1 MKFTIALIFR
11 FASFSILAVDKEDAY
26 RTELYKIYNK
36 YSDDVKNNDYKHALY
51 DCGNNGNY
59 YCSARLAD
67 IFFDEREYKLSFDSY
82 SKCADKD
89 DGFCDFRLGYLYGT
103 GLGVLQN
110 HTKSLKH
117 YKIAANAGVPEA
129 AYNLS
134 VYYSQKMSQ
143 TSRYSADGQKK
154 FNDYAKRRYAW
165 SKVALAMGLQDFIFD
180 DEKKPAERL
189 LDNQIYILESQGL
202 MASADKLA
210 MEICSGIKACKQ

>member
-1 MKFTIALIFR
+1 MKFTIALILC
-11 FASFSILAVDKEDAY
+11 FASCAVLAASKDDEY
-26 RTELYKIYNK
+26 RKHMYKIYKK
-36 YSDDVKNNDYKHALY
+36 YSGNAESEDYKLALY

-67 IFFDEREYKLSFDSY
+67 ISFDEKEYKLSFDSY
-82 SKCADKD
+82 TKCADKD

-110 HTKSLKH
+110 NTQSLKY
-117 YKIAANAGVPEA
+117 YKQAAKAGVPEA

-134 VYYSQKMSQ
+134 VYYSKKMSL
-143 TSRYSADGQKK
+143 TSRYSAEGQKK

-165 SKVALAMGLQDFIFD
+165 AKVALAMGLQDCILD
-180 DEKKPAERL
+180 DEKKPAEQL
-189 LDNQIYILESQGL
+189 LDHQKYILESYGL

-210 MEICSGIKACKQ
+210 IEICSGIKACKQ